1 LDYRRRYTEMAF
13 VCVYTATGG
22 EQSKIYNVSMAVGK
36 NAPNRKD
43 DVMLVQYMLKRIYEK
58 PVYKKGT
65 FSKQQ
70 TVMVVDGLCGPITI
84 QWITRFQLDCRDT
97 FGGHGGVVDGRVDR
111 SSAST
116 TYTIDYI
123 NDAFRLHYS
132 EIWENMPVHPD
143 VPAEVRA
150 ALLLSLATL

>member
-1 LDYRRRYTEMAF
+1 LEYRRRYTEMAF
-13 VCVYTATGG
+13 VCFYTATGG
-22 EQSKIYNVSMAVGK
+22 EQSKIYNVSMAVGR

-84 QWITRFQLDCRDT
+84 QWITRFQLDCRNG
-97 FGGHGGVVDGRVDR
+97 FGHSIAVDGRVDR
-111 SSAST
+111 SSELT
-116 TYTIDYI
+116 KYTIDYI
-123 NDAFRLHYS
+123 NHAFVSHYP
-132 EIWENMPVHPD
+132 EIWENMSVHPD